1 MKTFRSVNKPIVRF
15 SPAAAQNVRNM
26 LDSRLFQGYVYLCVA
41 YYVLLFVSNLLM
53 GADLIYGLAIIL
65 VQGFVTAES
74 VILYQRKESRN
85 LRHLSVFCLIGMI
98 VMFLIY
104 LFLGATVLTLNV
116 EYSAGTEE
124 IVSLWKEANLS
135 TGMPYMIMTV
145 ASVGIMAL
153 AMLFMWRALGMS
165 ADLLEHKG
173 ASRNWYTPAAIAL
186 AVHSVLS
193 LVMLVLQPD
202 HWMNMLTNAVSL
214 ACTLCLAFVFW
225 QAGQGFKQAG

>member
-1 MKTFRSVNKPIVRF
+1 MKTFRSINRPIVRF

-26 LDSRLFQGYVYLCVA
+26 LDSRLFQGYVYLTVA
-41 YYVLLFVSNLLM
+41 HYVLTFVSNLLTNT
-53 GADLIYGLAIIL
+53 DLITGLVFLL
-65 VQGFVTAES
+65 VQGFITAEC

-85 LRHLSVFCLIGMI
+85 LKHLSIFCLIGMI
-98 VMFLIY
+98 VMFLIC

-135 TGMPYMIMTV
+135 AGMPSMIMTV
-145 ASVGIMAL
+145 VSMGIAAL
-153 AMLFMWRALGMS
+153 ALLFMWKALGMS

-173 ASRNWYTPAAIAL
+173 AGRNWYPPAAIAL
-186 AVHSVLS
+186 AVNSLVS
-193 LVMLVLQPD
+193 LVMLVLQPV
-202 HWMNMLTNAVSL
+202 HWINILTNAVSL
-214 ACTLCLAFVFW
+214 ACNLCLAFVFW